1 MVFLDPWLCRKES
14 YKIGLVCPSFLLS
27 QPAVRLSVLPP
38 VDAFYSIATL
48 NFRDFLH
55 ERIVSQIPE
64 SDEAR
69 FLKEV
74 FFRQLRKRVKF
85 GPGAEYLVS

>member
-27 QPAVRLSVLPP
+27 QPAVRLSVRPS

-55 ERIVSQIPE
+55 ERIMPQIPE

-69 FLKEV
+69 FLKV

-85 GPGAEYLVS
+85 GTGTEYLVS